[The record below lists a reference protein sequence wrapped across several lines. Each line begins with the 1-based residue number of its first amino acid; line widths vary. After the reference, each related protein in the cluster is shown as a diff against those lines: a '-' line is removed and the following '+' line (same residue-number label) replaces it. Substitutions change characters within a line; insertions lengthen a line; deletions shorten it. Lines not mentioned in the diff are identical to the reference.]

1 MSEIDIH
8 NYAQKIESVKNLVKK
23 SRISERNKQL
33 IIEFMRDCQT
43 GWGGRKLTDA
53 RVSKLIGAIKI
64 LSEMLEKDWDW
75 ISKEDIKRILSEIDT
90 DPEKGVWAQHDYRL
104 ILRKFVAWLR
114 AEHGYPNGYPDREEL
129 IRILSI
135 VKYPAEVGKIRV
147 SRPDKLKPA
156 EEIPTQAEMQYLS
169 DAAINPRD
177 KAFFEMAREV
187 GIRIGGIGSRQI
199 KNISFDELGAKVTMH
214 DKTMKGEPV
223 RFISSV
229 SYLHIW
235 LDNHPFR
242 NNPEAPLWI
251 DLEKTAKGP
260 VPLDYHGFRA
270 MIKRTVER
278 HNKRADMLGLPK
290 ITKRIHT
297 HLFRYH
303 AQTRDEL
310 EGVPRSIMCKQRG
323 WKTDSKQPERYARI
337 VTKDVDSYYAK
348 KFGINGGEIKEQPKP
363 GRCPRC
369 KEVNASGIGYCYKCG
384 LPLSAKAENV
394 EQQVQKMIEEM
405 LMDPEIH
412 AKLRDKLLANGGLE
426 SQTIAAKL

>member
-1 MSEIDIH
+1 MIDIH
-8 NYAQKIESVKNLVKK
+8 LCSMRLDNLKNRIKNSTKIKEKNKLLLLKFAADCNSGWGQMK
-23 SRISERNKQL
+23 LTPARILKLLSNLKTISEL
-33 IIEFMRDCQT
+33 
-43 GWGGRKLTDA
+43 
-53 RVSKLIGAIKI
+53 V
-64 LSEMLEKDWDW
+64 EKDWDW
-75 ISKEDIKRILSEIDT
+75 VTREDIRDILDRIDT
-90 DPEKGVWAQHDYRL
+90 DPKKGDWARHDYR
-104 ILRKFVAWLR
+104 IVLRKFMAWLR
-114 AEHGYPNGYPDREEL
+114 NEYGYPEGYPQKEEL
-129 IRILSI
+129 SRLLL
-135 VKYPAEVGKIRV
+135 VLKYPGEVNKIKVKQPQRQKAGE
-147 SRPDKLKPA
+147 D
-156 EEIPTQAEMQYLS
+156 IPTEEEMQYLS
-169 DAAINPRD
+169 NASINPRD
-177 KAFFEMAREV
+177 KAYFEMAREV
-187 GIRIGGIGSRQI
+187 GTRIGGIGSRQI
-199 KNISFDELGAKVTMH
+199 KHVSFDELGAKVTMH
-214 DKTMKGEPV
+214 DKTMRDEPV
-223 RFISSV
+223 RFITSA

-251 DLEKTAKGP
+251 DLEKTANGP
-260 VPLDYHGFRA
+260 VPLLYHGFRA

-278 HNKRADMLGLPK
+278 HNKRADTGGFPK

-348 KFGINGGEIKEQPKP
+348 KFGINGGEIKEQQKP

-369 KEVNASGIGYCYKCG
+369 KELNAPGIGYCFKCG
-384 LPLSAKAENV
+384 MPLSAKAENV

-412 AKLRDKLLANGGLE
+412 ARLREKLLANGGLE
-426 SQTIAAKL
+426 SKSVGANL